1 MSLPT
6 ATGKNL
12 ISRGNNIDY
21 SKNETAKLVDVIIEL
36 VTRLQAE
43 QAEAKAYLQR
53 YNRIERELEKVLS
66 KQNGGDGE

>member
-1 MSLPT
+1 M
-6 ATGKNL
+6 
-12 ISRGNNIDY
+12 DY

-53 YNRIERELEKVLS
+53 CNRIERELEKVLFEKNKS
-66 KQNGGDGE
+66 DVGFPDKTYKDGRG

>member
-1 MSLPT
+1 M
-6 ATGKNL
+6 
-12 ISRGNNIDY
+12 DY

-66 KQNGGDGE
+66 KQNGGDSGD